1 MAAFFT
7 LDELQAR
14 IGQNI
19 ESTKAQM
26 LADAAS
32 DIVRDDLRQQIDQ
45 IQDDEI
51 VLYGDGSELLVLPE
65 LPVTEVSEVL
75 LSGQP
80 VTQSISWRANG
91 SLWRLSYSGS
101 QYAGVRQISW
111 PYGVPVTVTYTHGY
125 ATVPGTIKDVALEL
139 AAATY
144 SKDDSMSNGSTNEA
158 ASYRWQQMILMQSAL
173 QNSNLRSA
181 LDRYRTLDA

>member
-7 LDELQAR
+7 ADELQAR
-14 IGQNI
+14 VGQSI

-32 DIVRDDLRQQIDQ
+32 DIVRDDLRQQIDE
-45 IQDDEI
+45 IQDDEV

-65 LPVTEVSEVL
+65 RPVTAVSEVL
-75 LSGQP
+75 LAGQAL
-80 VTQSISWRANG
+80 TQSTSWRRNG
-91 SLWRLSYSGS
+91 SLWRLTHPGS
-101 QYAGVRQISW
+101 QYAGVRQMRW
-111 PYGVPVTVTYTHGY
+111 PNGVAVAVTYTHGY

-144 SKDDSMSNGSTNEA
+144 SKDDSMSNGSANQD
-158 ASYRWQQMILMQSAL
+158 ASYRWQQMVLMQSAL

>member
-7 LDELQAR
+7 IDELQAR
-14 IGQNI
+14 LGQNI

-32 DIVRDDLRQQIDQ
+32 DIVRDDLRQRIDQ
-45 IQDDEI
+45 VTDDE
-51 VLYGDGSELLVLPE
+51 VTLYGDGSELLVLPE
-65 LPVTEVSEVL
+65 QPVTAVSSVL
-75 LSGQP
+75 LANQAL
-80 VTQSISWRANG
+80 TQSISWRRNG
-91 SLWRLSYSGS
+91 MLWRLTYTGG
-101 QYAGVRQISW
+101 QYTGVSQISW
-111 PYGVPVTVTYTHGY
+111 PNGVPVTVTYTHGY

-144 SKDDSMSNGSTNEA
+144 SKDDSMSNGSTNDI